1 MTDIEL
7 QTSLRKASARL
18 LIPVLI
24 FFPMIL
30 NPIIVGF
37 YDPTKSEAELL
48 AFREEHW
55 LAVRL
60 LFTGAGVSFVVMG
73 FALRAWGR
81 KLASLSPG
89 RSTAL
94 ADAAG
99 WAGVAGGALS
109 LMAYGSIWLW
119 TPSEFADFLDLA
131 VGTVVFAVAW
141 IPFSGAF
148 VLLGI
153 LTFQLREP
161 RWLGIVLPLIA
172 ILPFVTLLP
181 LWFFVG
187 AVVAGI
193 TGLIRYRTG
202 NNTEVTAAA

>member
-1 MTDIEL
+1 MTDVEL
-7 QTSLRKASARL
+7 RKSLRKASAWL

-48 AFREEHW
+48 AFREENW
-55 LAVRL
+55 VAARL
-60 LFTGAGVSFVVMG
+60 LFTGIAVSFVVMG
-73 FALRAWGR
+73 FALRGWGR
-81 KLASLSPG
+81 KLAALSPG

-99 WAGVAGGALS
+99 WASVAGGVLS
-109 LMAYGSIWLW
+109 LLAYGSIWLR
-119 TPSEFADFLDLA
+119 TPSEFADFLDST
-131 VGTVVFAVAW
+131 VGTVVFIVAW
-141 IPFSGAF
+141 IPFSVAF

-153 LTFQLREP
+153 LTFRLREP
-161 RWLGIVLPLIA
+161 RWLGFVLPLIA
-172 ILPFVTLLP
+172 VLPFVTLLP

-193 TGLIRYRTG
+193 TGLIRTG
-202 NNTEVTAAA
+202 SSTEVTAAA